1 MFLYIFVR
9 HPVLGKNII
18 NGIKGEVSRE
28 KMDVTIWF
36 MAITY
41 AAELTL
47 LCIGY
52 TLTYVTAKIPN
63 FAHGTYAGFGI
74 YVSYTLAKFFGINP
88 YLGFPLAFV
97 IGGII
102 SVVVFKLVISTLTK
116 MGSGSIVLT
125 IATLAIQ
132 IFLGAILYIYAYTFI
147 SFFKQYATAFLLKE
161 YDFKIGDIS
170 GIFFVSI
177 GISVVTVIILHYLL
191 TRTKMGIAMRATAE
205 DTELASVLGI
215 NIVNVQLF
223 SWFLTGGLAC
233 LAGAMIPFWF
243 QSSPATG
250 SAIITS
256 IMAGSLL
263 GGFDNIYGAI
273 VGGFTIGMAEIM
285 LTLGGQ
291 IVVGNWFGEYRPLI
305 PMFFLIAIL
314 LIEPRGI
321 AGIWERIGARRIKS
335 SLKKPEEKEDE
346 K

>member
-1 MFLYIFVR
+1 MDLT
-9 HPVLGKNII
+9 II
-18 NGIKGEVSRE
+18 
-28 KMDVTIWF
+28 F

-41 AAELTL
+41 ASELTL
-47 LCIGY
+47 LSIGF
-52 TLTYVTAKIPN
+52 TLTYLTAKIPN

-74 YVSYTLAKFFGINP
+74 YVSYTFAKFFRINP
-88 YLGFPLAFV
+88 YLGLPFAFIV
-97 IGGII
+97 GGLLSII
-102 SVVVFKLVISTLTK
+102 VYKVVISTLTK

-132 IFLGAILYIYAYTFI
+132 IFLGALLNIYAYMFI
-147 SFFKQYATAFLLKE
+147 AFYKQYATGFLLKDF
-161 YDFKIGDIS
+161 DFKIGEVS

-177 GISVVTVIILHYLL
+177 GISLVTVVILHYLL

-215 NIVNVQLF
+215 NINNVQLF

-233 LAGAMIPFWF
+233 LAGAMIPFWL
-243 QSSPATG
+243 QSSPTTG
-250 SAIITS
+250 SGIITS

-263 GGFDNIYGAI
+263 GGFESIYGAI
-273 VGGFTIGMAEIM
+273 IGGFTIGLAEIL

-291 IVVGNWFGEYRPLI
+291 LVLGNWFGEYRPLI
-305 PMFFLIAIL
+305 PMIFLIAVL

-321 AGIWERIGARRIKS
+321 QGLYENMQKRRTRSTPKTIEK
-335 SLKKPEEKEDE
+335 KEDE

>member
-1 MFLYIFVR
+1 MVDI
-9 HPVLGKNII
+9 
-18 NGIKGEVSRE
+18 
-28 KMDVTIWF
+28 TIVY

-47 LCIGY
+47 LSIGF
-52 TLTYVTAKIPN
+52 TLTYLTAKIPN

-74 YVSYTLAKFFGINP
+74 YTVYTVAKFFGINP
-88 YLGFPLAFV
+88 YLGFPLAFI
-97 IGGII
+97 IGGLI
-102 SVVVFKLVISTLTK
+102 SIVVFKLVITTLTK

-132 IFLGAILYIYAYTFI
+132 IFLGAITYIYAYSFI
-147 SFFKQYATAFLLKE
+147 YFYGQYATAFLLRE
-161 YDFKIGDIS
+161 YDFVIGDIS

-177 GISVVTVIILHYLL
+177 GISIVTVLLLHYLL

-223 SWFLTGGLAC
+223 SWFLTGGLAS

-243 QSSPATG
+243 QSSPTTG

-263 GGFDNIYGAI
+263 GGFESIYGAI
-273 VGGFTIGMAEIM
+273 VGGFTIGMAEIL

-291 IVVGNWFGEYRPLI
+291 LWLGNWFGEYKPLI
-305 PMFFLIAIL
+305 PMFFLIAVL

-321 AGIWERIGARRIKS
+321 QEYTKGLWLGEQSLPLKNPNRRRMRN
-335 SLKKPEEKEDE
+335 DVR
-346 K
+346 